1 MAAKKAAAKRGAKKK
16 AAARKPSAKRGAK
29 KKAPARKRAAK
40 KRAAAS
46 ASATAAAKP
55 TPKPAARS
63 AASAPAATPARN
75 RGLLIGAA
83 VLAVLAAIA
92 LAVVLIDSGGDESGG
107 VSDAAAPALDQVDS
121 AMQDVFDTFQLP
133 AFRRFD
139 PAQTPYGKFRDEVL
153 GPRKAMLASFDAE
166 ERDYTTALNAIKTA
180 SGVLEENAND
190 LTSAGDASEDAKSYV
205 DDARAFLDE
214 YDQDVHLLAAW
225 QHLDRVAE
233 ESYVG
238 GDTADD
244 SVDAARAAVMREV
257 SRLEGIAQQHAK
269 LEATADLQELAAA
282 QRALN
287 ALRLQQQKELLA
299 TIDAIGSGSGAIS
312 RADIRIDAAAE
323 VRRLQAAYTA
333 LQEHSELSRS
343 IAGLMDQA
351 DALASELD

>member
-16 AAARKPSAKRGAK
+16 AAARKPAAKRGAQ
-29 KKAPARKRAAK
+29 KKAPARKPAAK
-40 KRAAAS
+40 KRAAATKP
-46 ASATAAAKP
+46 APKP
-55 TPKPAARS
+55 TARS

-83 VLAVLAAIA
+83 VLAVLAVLAATA

-107 VSDAAAPALDQVDS
+107 ASDAAAPALDQVDS

-166 ERDYTTALNAIKTA
+166 ERDYTAALDAIKA
-180 SGVLEENAND
+180 AQRVLTENAKD
-190 LTSAGDASEDAKSYV
+190 LTSAGDASDDAKSHLE
-205 DDARAFLDE
+205 AAQAFLDE
-214 YDQDVHLLAAW
+214 YDQDVRLLAAW
-225 QHLDRVAE
+225 QHLDRMAE
-233 ESYVG
+233 EGYVG

-257 SRLEGIAQQHAK
+257 SRLEGIARQHTK
-269 LEATADLQELAAA
+269 LEATADLEELAGA

-287 ALRLQQQKELLA
+287 ALQLQQQKELLA

-312 RADIRIDAAAE
+312 RADIHIDATAE

-333 LQEHSELSRS
+333 LQEHSELSRT
-343 IAGLMDQA
+343 IDELTDQA
-351 DALASELD
+351 DALARELD